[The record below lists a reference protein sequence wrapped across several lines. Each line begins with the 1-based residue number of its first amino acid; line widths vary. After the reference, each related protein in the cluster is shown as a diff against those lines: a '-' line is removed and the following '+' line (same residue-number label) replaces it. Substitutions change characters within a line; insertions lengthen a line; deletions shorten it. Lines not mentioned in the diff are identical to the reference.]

1 MIEVLIID
9 RSLSEI
15 QAVAESMF
23 VGSATTKLIMAFTTG
38 WKCQNP
44 SNFTKAKKC
53 YKIIM

>member
-23 VGSATTKLIMAFTTG
+23 IGSATTKLIMAFTTG

-44 SNFTKAKKC
+44 
-53 YKIIM
+53 